1 MSESSCAA
9 YAEDRAPLAD
19 DHVAGGQQDQSDEQ
33 KDDGDVHCTL
43 ASGSPRCEMRPS
55 SPPWRLI
62 VQRAARNV
70 RRGPPRPLADA
81 QGGTRRAE
89 LGHQGPR
96 RLCRIEQGKFS
107 SAPFCPSRTFLAAP
121 QYCMPLGTLFQTFHN
136 IRGRDEIIV
145 DTINTSISTSPVI
158 IASMVEFDRVSC
170 VMMLRHRRR
179 ERRGHLCVIC

>member
-1 MSESSCAA
+1 
-9 YAEDRAPLAD
+9 
-19 DHVAGGQQDQSDEQ
+19 
-33 KDDGDVHCTL
+33 
-43 ASGSPRCEMRPS
+43 MRPS

-62 VQRAARNV
+62 VQRAAGNV

-96 RLCRIEQGKFS
+96 RLCRIEQGKIS

-136 IRGRDEIIV
+136 IRGRDKIIV
-145 DTINTSISTSPVI
+145 DTISTSISTALVI
-158 IASMVEFDRVSC
+158 IASISRSIGRAVCCLMSRVTAGTSAA
-170 VMMLRHRRR
+170 
-179 ERRGHLCVIC
+179 VICATIC

>member
-1 MSESSCAA
+1 
-9 YAEDRAPLAD
+9 
-19 DHVAGGQQDQSDEQ
+19 
-33 KDDGDVHCTL
+33 
-43 ASGSPRCEMRPS
+43 MRPS

-62 VQRAARNV
+62 VQRAAGNV

-96 RLCRIEQGKFS
+96 RLCPIEQGKIS

-136 IRGRDEIIV
+136 IGGRRNKIIV
-145 DTINTSISTSPVI
+145 DTISTSNSTSPVI
-158 IASMVEFDRVSC
+158 IASRVEIDRVS
-170 VMMLRHRRR
+170 
-179 ERRGHLCVIC
+179 